1 MATAYPA
8 GLTSFGVPVLGSGL
22 AIPASSGNYWFVSST
37 TGSNGNDGKTVQTP
51 FATVKYA
58 ITMSTASNGDV
69 IVMLP
74 YHTESISAA
83 GGWTPLAGTSIVGL
97 GWGGSRP
104 LIKTTAT
111 TSTILASAANLL
123 FQNFVVQAGI
133 TETVTIFSVSGKDV
147 IINAVDYQEDASN
160 NYTCI
165 SFLTTTATA
174 SRFMVL
180 NCRHNSTTVP
190 TGTAA
195 WMSIVGGDGW
205 TIENNEITVNRATNA
220 TSCAIGTLTPAATN
234 VMIRNNVMNIGLT
247 GAGKLVVSLYAGTTG
262 MVAGNFGLAIGAT
275 LASQFGCAGAGAFQN
290 YAAHT
295 ANASGIIEPAVDS

>member
-1 MATAYPA
+1 MATAFPT
-8 GLTSFGVPVLGSGL
+8 GVTSFGVPVIGSGL
-22 AIPASSGNYWFVSST
+22 AIPVTTGNYYFVSST
-37 TGSNGNDGKTVQTP
+37 KGSNGNDGLTP
-51 FATVKYA
+51 QNPLATVAYA
-58 ITMSTASNGDV
+58 ITLTTASNGDC
-69 IVMLP
+69 IVMMP
-74 YHTESISAA
+74 YHRESIAAA

-97 GWGGSRP
+97 GWGGTRP

-111 TSTILASAANLL
+111 TSTILCSAANLL

-133 TETVTIFSVSGKDV
+133 TETVTIFSISGKDV
-147 IINAVDYQEDASN
+147 IINAVDYQEDATN

-165 SFLTTTATA
+165 SFLTTTAAA

-190 TGTAA
+190 VGTAA

-205 TIENNEITVNRATNA
+205 TIENNELNVIRATNA
-220 TSCAIGTLTPAATN
+220 ASCAIGTLTPAATN
-234 VMIRNNVMNIGLT
+234 VLIRNNVMNLGLT
-247 GAGKLVVSLYAGTTG
+247 GAGKICVSLFAGTTG
-262 MVAGNFGLAIGAT
+262 LVCDNRGIAIGAT